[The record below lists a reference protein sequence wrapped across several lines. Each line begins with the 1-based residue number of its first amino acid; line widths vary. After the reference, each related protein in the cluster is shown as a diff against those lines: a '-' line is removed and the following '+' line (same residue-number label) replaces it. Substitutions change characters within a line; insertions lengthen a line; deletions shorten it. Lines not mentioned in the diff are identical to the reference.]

1 MLKIGKIIGLPLKV
15 FVRNQIYI
23 PKEYLCYYGISSS
36 YERVSMKLSENSLLL
51 AKARPTDTVLLPI
64 RNGLTTLPTAWAKRQ
79 QLYKG
84 DYIYLLGT
92 SSGLLIYTK

>member
-36 YERVSMKLSENSLLL
+36 YERVSMKLSEHSIFLT
-51 AKARPTDTVLLPI
+51 KAQHTDSVLLPI
-64 RNGLTTLPTAWAKRQ
+64 RHGVTTLPTAWAKSH
-79 QLYKG
+79 QLRKG

-92 SSGLLIYTK
+92 STGLLIYSR